1 MIEPMI
7 EPMLGNFIEKIKIF
21 LFFPLGQQG
30 ENLLNARIGYLPTR
44 MPRRKLNNPKT
55 FKIQIIRAT
64 TTTIFKILLI

>member
-1 MIEPMI
+1 MI
-7 EPMLGNFIEKIKIF
+7 EPMLGNFIEKIKLF

-30 ENLLNARIGYLPTR
+30 ESLLNARIGYLPTR
-44 MPRRKLNNPKT
+44 IPRRKLNNPKT